1 LKDFKDR
8 KLFLDNWDVLELDE
22 WNII

>member
-1 LKDFKDR
+1 LKNFKNR
-8 KLFLDNWDVLELDE
+8 KLFLDNWEVLELDE